1 MEGMALTSAREAD
14 GPGSDGRNPRRT
26 VLATLGWPARRLAL
40 ALGEHPVIVGRFLDG
55 RADLPGVEAWLDLIS
70 EPLRRWP
77 RPQAATLSCPEPLM
91 TGVEMRAAREA
102 MRWTVMDIGVLSDRT
117 AASVR
122 RMEEGRT
129 RVDDRLAR
137 WLREVSGPI
146 RSHPLPDGWTP
157 RHAFVQPAPGRASLP
172 RALPDSPRLRERQA
186 RAAAQQEAQRGQAE
200 RKRLR
205 REGEERRRLV
215 QEERKRITPQ
225 ERLRLAAERARRAA
239 ELDDGQR
246 TVEEIGL
253 ELGISHQAVCRL
265 RKLRGERGQATS
277 GPAT

>member
-1 MEGMALTSAREAD
+1 MAGTALTSAREAD
-14 GPGSDGRNPRRT
+14 KRGSDGRNPRRA
-26 VLATLGWPARRLAL
+26 VLAMLGWPARRLAL
-40 ALGEHPVIVGRFLDG
+40 ALGEHPVTVGRFLDG
-55 RADLPGVEAWLDLIS
+55 RTDLPGVEAWLDLVS

-77 RPQAATLSCPEPLM
+77 CPQAVGLSCPEPLM
-91 TGVEMRAAREA
+91 TGAEMRAARNA
-102 MRWTVMDIGVLSDRT
+102 MRWTVTDVSVFSDRT
-117 AASVR
+117 DASVR

-129 RVDDRLAR
+129 QVDDRLAR

-146 RSHPLPDGWTP
+146 RAHPLPDGWTP

-172 RALPDSPRLRERQA
+172 RALPDSSRKRERQA
-186 RAAAQQEAQRGQAE
+186 RAAAQQEARRDQAE

-205 REGEERRRLV
+205 QEGEERRRLV
-215 QEERKRITPQ
+215 QEERKCITPQ

-265 RKLRGERGQATS
+265 RKLRGERGQANP
-277 GPAT
+277 GPAA

>member
-1 MEGMALTSAREAD
+1 MEGMTLTSARKAD
-14 GPGSDGRNPRRT
+14 GPGGDGQTPRRA
-26 VLATLGWPARRLAL
+26 VLEMLRWPARRLAL

-55 RADLPGVEAWLDLIS
+55 RTDLPDVDAWLDLIS

-77 RPQAATLSCPEPLM
+77 GPQAAGLSCPEPLM
-91 TGVEMRAAREA
+91 AGAEMRAARKA
-102 MRWTVMDIGVLSDRT
+102 MRWTVMDVSVVSGCTD
-117 AASVR
+117 AAVR

-172 RALPDSPRLRERQA
+172 RALPDSPRERERQA
-186 RAAAQQEAQRGQAE
+186 RAAAWQKTQRDQAE

-205 REGEERRRLV
+205 QEGEERRRLV
-215 QEERKRITPQ
+215 QEERKHMTPQ
-225 ERLRLAAERARRAA
+225 ERLRLAAERARCAA

-265 RKLRGERGQATS
+265 RKLRGERGQAT
-277 GPAT
+277 PVPVP